1 MTTSKNEQGEKVL
14 WLRLCTKP
22 SLASYSPELH
32 SEEGD
37 VGAFYRKG
45 NQPTEAV
52 WFAQVHPPGDA
63 GLPVVVPCLCHVLC
77 WAVRPWGPSV
87 HTSVLGEPQ
96 PRPEDTPHVC
106 LSLPLFTSKRCL
118 VAGNRVS
125 ETPVLFP
132 PAQHLCLP
140 SSYLT
145 PIHFTHTHKY
155 SEISMS
161 SAVKWRL
168 GHPCAFVK
176 GFGCQL

>member
-1 MTTSKNEQGEKVL
+1 ML

-37 VGAFYRKG
+37 VGPFYRKG
-45 NQPTEAV
+45 NRPVEVV
-52 WFAQVHPPGDA
+52 WFAQVHHRDA
-63 GLPVVVPCLCHVLC
+63 GLPVVEPRLCHVLC
-77 WAVRPWGPSV
+77 WAERPWGPPV

-106 LSLPLFTSKRCL
+106 LFLPLFTSQRCL
-118 VAGNRVS
+118 VAGNRAR

-140 SSYLT
+140 SSCLT
-145 PIHFTHTHKY
+145 HIHVTQTHKY

-161 SAVKWRL
+161 SAEKWRL
-168 GHPCAFVK
+168 GHPCAFVR